1 MEAKN
6 EIKNWLNGISK
17 IFDDAFFRYEY
28 NKNQN
33 IHIIEVNPLE
43 LFENKEYL
51 NKEANF
57 AEEFEKK
64 HYPQELL
71 FVSQNS
77 LTRVKNPEFTTEDN
91 GYYINVQ
98 DVKEINLVQEAA
110 DFNTDNDINDFSV
123 AA

>member
-71 FVSQNS
+71 FVSQNF

-98 DVKEINLVQEAA
+98 DVKEINLVQEAT